1 MHPHRL
7 RAIGPRAMLKL
18 RRACVETRPAACLAQ
33 RKRAVAGANGHEAK
47 RSGKALVFVRHR
59 YPMASRRGRRGKHAA
74 SLAGARPV
82 DAQLQRRNRCRE
94 DDEHAASPLRLACDA
109 HPFCSLLDP
118 LRGKAD
124 RGIVGTLVVPVLPIV
139 VIVPK
144 PRPQL
149 KPMHRI
155 AIGAPDP
162 YRIIRSWIPA
172 VIGPHMATV
181 SMDAS
186 SCLVVDDDDLRPLF
200 HAPFRRTI
208 DGMEQGETRIIA
220 RIRVPQVIRGIQ
232 LVIASARYLELAPHV
247 VIQLRRE
254 IACHGDLSGHPDELP

>member
-1 MHPHRL
+1 
-7 RAIGPRAMLKL
+7 
-18 RRACVETRPAACLAQ
+18 
-33 RKRAVAGANGHEAK
+33 
-47 RSGKALVFVRHR
+47 
-59 YPMASRRGRRGKHAA
+59 
-74 SLAGARPV
+74 
-82 DAQLQRRNRCRE
+82 
-94 DDEHAASPLRLACDA
+94 
-109 HPFCSLLDP
+109 
-118 LRGKAD
+118 
-124 RGIVGTLVVPVLPIV
+124 
-139 VIVPK
+139 
-144 PRPQL
+144 
-149 KPMHRI
+149 
-155 AIGAPDP
+155 
-162 YRIIRSWIPA
+162 
-172 VIGPHMATV
+172 MATV